1 MFKISDNT
9 RQQDRD
15 DRKSTIREKIIKFF
29 HTKIMGFSPEFC
41 EFMKSLGNRHD
52 NEQSS
57 DDDIIVYGI
66 DEDFE
71 EKVNAT
77 GTGK

>member
-41 EFMKSLGNRHD
+41 EFMRSLGDIQVNK
-52 NEQSS
+52 QSS
-57 DDDIIVYGI
+57 DDIII
-66 DEDFE
+66 DESNE
-71 EKVNAT
+71 EMNEI
-77 GTGK
+77 GD

>member
-1 MFKISDNT
+1 MFKIINNT
-9 RQQDRD
+9 GIPNEYDK
-15 DRKSTIREKIIKFF
+15 KSSLKEKIIKFF

-57 DDDIIVYGI
+57 DDDIIIYGI
-66 DEDFE
+66 DEDLE
-71 EKVNAT
+71 ENEGVEL
-77 GTGK
+77 